1 MSLDI
6 QKIRND
12 FPILK
17 QEIYGKPLV
26 YFDNGATTQKPQVVI
41 DEELKIYSHENS
53 NIHRGVHYLSEQ
65 LTQRFEDARKVV
77 QKFINAKHDHE
88 IIFTSGTTQSINTVA
103 YSFGD
108 RYVSDEDEV
117 IISTLEHH
125 SNIVPWQLLCERKK
139 ANLKVI
145 PINDNGELLLDEFEK
160 LITSKTKIVAVNQV
174 SNALG
179 TVNDIKRI
187 IEISHKHN
195 IPVLIDGAQSIQ
207 HGKIDVQ
214 ELDCDFF
221 VFSGHKLYG
230 PTGIGIL
237 YGKEKWL
244 NKMPPFMAGGEMI
257 KKVSFEK
264 TSFNEL
270 PFKFEAGT
278 PNYTGAIAMAKA
290 IEYIQSIGL
299 DEIAT
304 YEKELLNY
312 ATEKLQTIKG
322 LKIIGTAK
330 EKVSLIS
337 FILENIHHYDAG
349 MVIDKMGI
357 AVRTGHHCAEPVM
370 NRFNIEGTLR
380 ASFSFYN
387 TKEEIDKLYNAL
399 LIVKQ
404 MFG

>member
-1 MSLDI
+1 LSLDI
-6 QKIRND
+6 KNIRND

-53 NIHRGVHYLSEQ
+53 NIHRGVHFLSEQ
-65 LTQRFEDARKVV
+65 LTQRFEDARKIV
-77 QKFINAKHDHE
+77 QNFINAHHEHE

-103 YSFGD
+103 YSFGE
-108 RYVSDEDEV
+108 RFISDEDEI

-125 SNIVPWQLLCERKK
+125 SNIVPWQLLCERKNAK
-139 ANLKVI
+139 LKVI
-145 PINDNGELLLDEFEK
+145 PINDKGEIRIEDFQE
-160 LITSKTKIVAVNQV
+160 LITKKTKIIAITHV

-179 TVNDIKRI
+179 TVNDIKKI
-187 IEISHKHN
+187 IEIAHHHN
-195 IPVLIDGAQSIQ
+195 IPVLVDGAQSIQ
-207 HGKIDVQ
+207 HGRIDVQ
-214 ELDCDFF
+214 DLDCDFF

-230 PTGIGIL
+230 PTGIGVL

-244 NKMPPFMAGGEMI
+244 NKMPPFLSGGEMI
-257 KKVSFEK
+257 KKVTFEK

-278 PNYTGAIAMAKA
+278 PNYVGAIGMAKA
-290 IEYIQSIGL
+290 IEYIESIGI
-299 DEIAT
+299 EKIAA
-304 YEKELLNY
+304 YEKELLAY
-312 ATEKLQTIKG
+312 ATEKLTSIKG
-322 LKIIGTAK
+322 LRIIGTA
-330 EKVSLIS
+330 EKKASLIS
-337 FILENIHHYDAG
+337 FVLENIHHYDAG
-349 MVIDKMGI
+349 MIIDKLGI

-370 NRFNIEGTLR
+370 NRFNIEGTIR

-399 LIVKQ
+399 LTVKQ
-404 MFG
+404 MFR

>member
-1 MSLDI
+1 LSLDI
-6 QKIRND
+6 KKIRTD
-12 FPILK
+12 FPILN

-41 DEELKIYSHENS
+41 DEEVKIYSHENS
-53 NIHRGVHYLSEQ
+53 NIHRGVHFLSEQ

-77 QKFINAKHDHE
+77 QKFINAKYDHE

-103 YSFGD
+103 YSFGE
-108 RYVSDEDEV
+108 RFVNEEDEI

-139 ANLKVI
+139 AILKVI
-145 PINDNGELLLDEFEK
+145 PINDAGELLIDEFEK
-160 LITSKTKIVAVNQV
+160 LISPKTRIVAINQV

-179 TVNDIKRI
+179 TVNDVKGI
-187 IEISHKHN
+187 INISHKHN

-207 HGKIDVQ
+207 HGKTDVQ
-214 ELDCDFF
+214 DMDCDFF
-221 VFSGHKLYG
+221 AFSGHKLYG
-230 PTGIGIL
+230 PTGIGVL

-244 NKMPPFMAGGEMI
+244 NKMPPFLSGGEMI

-264 TSFNEL
+264 TTFNEL

-278 PNYTGAIAMAKA
+278 PNFTSAIAMSKA
-290 IEYIQSIGL
+290 IEYIQAIGL
-299 DEIAT
+299 NEIAD

-312 ATEKLQTIKG
+312 ATEKLQSIKG
-322 LKIIGTAK
+322 LKIIGTSK
-330 EKVSLIS
+330 NKVSLIS

-370 NRFNIEGTLR
+370 QRFNIEGTLR

-387 TKEEIDKLYNAL
+387 TKEEIDKLYNAIL
-399 LIVKQ
+399 TVKQ